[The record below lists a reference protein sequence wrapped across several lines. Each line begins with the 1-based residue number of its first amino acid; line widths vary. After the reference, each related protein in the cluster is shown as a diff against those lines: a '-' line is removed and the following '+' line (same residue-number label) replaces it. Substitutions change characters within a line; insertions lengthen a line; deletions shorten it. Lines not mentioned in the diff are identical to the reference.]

1 MSESLH
7 QINVTISNEEDRLLL
22 RVSTTAKHEY
32 RLWLTRRFLR
42 ALWDLL
48 VKAVERHAGAH
59 AQGDDEVRKALISFQ
74 HEAAVKGADFKTAY
88 TAAEFDS
95 PFGEKPV
102 LVTGVQLKAGRG
114 GNFEMTL
121 QTIDDRSVSVRL
133 DAKLLHSLCSIL
145 ATAAKK
151 AEWGL
156 DLRIGAPLGPA
167 KSPEGAQV
175 H

>member
-1 MSESLH
+1 MSEALH
-7 QINVTISNEEDRLLL
+7 QLNVTISNEEDRLLL

-32 RLWLTRRFLR
+32 RLWLTRRFVR

-48 VKAVERHAGAH
+48 VKAVERHAGA
-59 AQGDDEVRKALISFQ
+59 AVLGDEEVRKALLSFQ

-88 TAAEFDS
+88 AAAEFDC

-102 LVTGVQLKAGRG
+102 LLIGAQLKAGRAG
-114 GNFEMTL
+114 SFEMTL

-145 ATAAKK
+145 STATKK

-156 DLRIGAPLGPA
+156 DLRVGTPLGGEA
-167 KSPEGAQV
+167 TPEGTKV